1 MEMTDSKVGLATGPV
16 LQALTSA
23 LLFGGVFGAFAFAIH
38 LASPLRI
45 VLGSLAMAVLGGI
58 TGYRLSLG
66 RSILPTAALVVLAV
80 GALALYTAA
89 LVLGDRPAGSEWA
102 AVVVV
107 FAIPIAIL
115 AMAYRQWKEGR

>member
-1 MEMTDSKVGLATGPV
+1 M
-16 LQALTSA
+16 
-23 LLFGGVFGAFAFAIH
+23 GGIFGAFAFAIQ

-45 VLGSLAMAVLGGI
+45 VLGSLAMALLWGLVV
-58 TGYRLSLG
+58 YRMARG
-66 RSILPTAALVVLAV
+66 RTLLPTAALVVLGV
-80 GALALYTAA
+80 GALTLYTAA
-89 LVLGDRPAGSEWA
+89 LVLGERPAGIEWV